1 MNNTKTITIKK
12 KDKIDSEIAELLN
25 SKEKVQS
32 LFNKKKSL
40 KTQLLIDLDPIRHE
54 LNRRKFNPGKLT
66 AKNNKNIRGRKSSMK
81 QKPKPK
87 NRNNKT
93 KKFTEH
99 EVTIILENLRAL
111 FNDKNYKKFNR
122 LLKKTTKEQYIQILS
137 HYGIIKETSKAPVP
151 LLKNLLFQ
159 MIIGGIYIII

>member
-32 LFNKKKSL
+32 LFDKKKSL
-40 KTQLLIDLDPIRHE
+40 KAQLLFDLDPIRHE

-66 AKNNKNIRGRKSSMK
+66 AKKNKNIRGRKGSMK
-81 QKPKPK
+81 QKQKH
-87 NRNNKT
+87 RNNKT

-122 LLKKTTKEQYIQILS
+122 LFKKTTKEQYIQILS

>member
-25 SKEKVQS
+25 SKEKVMS
-32 LFNKKKSL
+32 LLNKKKSL
-40 KTQLLIDLDPIRHE
+40 KAQLLVDLDPIRHE

-66 AKNNKNIRGRKSSMK
+66 AKKNKNIRGRKGSIK
-81 QKPKPK
+81 QKPR

-122 LLKKTTKEQYIQILS
+122 LFKKTTKEQYIQILS

>member
-66 AKNNKNIRGRKSSMK
+66 AKKNKNIRGRKGSIK
-81 QKPKPK
+81 QKQKH
-87 NRNNKT
+87 RNNKT

-122 LLKKTTKEQYIQILS
+122 LFKKTTKEQYIQILS

>member
-32 LFNKKKSL
+32 LFDKKKSL
-40 KTQLLIDLDPIRHE
+40 KAQLLFDLDPIRHE

-66 AKNNKNIRGRKSSMK
+66 AKKNKNIRGRKGSIK
-81 QKPKPK
+81 QKQKH
-87 NRNNKT
+87 RNNKT

-122 LLKKTTKEQYIQILS
+122 LFKKTTKEQYIQILS